1 MMLRSLKSLCTR
13 IDRFSASV
21 RARYGDQMDCRTG
34 CTDCCLAGL
43 TLVMIEAVSI
53 GVAHG
58 IDAERIHLQAGQPC
72 LQTEGRCH
80 LLNND
85 DLCTIYEERPLICRT
100 HGLPL
105 DYSDT
110 DDTGV
115 TYCEKNFVSRAPH
128 RSAVLDMT
136 NLETALFAVNLDY
149 CRKTGLNPM
158 ARVALDRLALLLADS
173 SD

>member
-1 MMLRSLKSLCTR
+1 MILRSFESLCTR

-21 RARYGDQMDCRTG
+21 RARYGDQIACQAE
-34 CTDCCLAGL
+34 CADCCQAGL
-43 TLVMIEAVSI
+43 TLVMIEAVAI
-53 GVAHG
+53 GVAYG

-80 LLNND
+80 LLNDN
-85 DLCTIYEERPLICRT
+85 DLCTIYENRPLVCRT

-105 DYSDT
+105 DYSDK
-110 DDTGV
+110 DNTGV
-115 TYCEKNFVSRAPH
+115 TYCEKNFISRAPH

-149 CRKTGLNPM
+149 CRKLGLNPM
-158 ARVALDRLALLLADS
+158 ARVTIDRLALLLAD
-173 SD
+173 